1 MPRKK
6 HRGTVDRVVD
16 GVVVVLIDDPDDPN
30 EVKEVYIE
38 EKHFKKRVPKSGDK
52 VSVETD

>member
-38 EKHFKKRVPKSGDK
+38 KKHFKKRTPKSGDK
-52 VSVETD
+52 VSIETD